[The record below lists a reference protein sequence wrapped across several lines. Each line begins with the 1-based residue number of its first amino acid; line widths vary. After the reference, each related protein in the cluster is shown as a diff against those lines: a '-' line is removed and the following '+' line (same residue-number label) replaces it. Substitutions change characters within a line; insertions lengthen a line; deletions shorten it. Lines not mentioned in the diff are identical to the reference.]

1 MGLRLMVQGQSLRPE
16 HITTDRQ
23 QGRRGMIT
31 KRHQHPVFHL
41 MYVTEGEGVFLV
53 GDRISRALPGYLYI
67 INPNEWHQ
75 FHGHEKAGLH
85 NLECTFLLR
94 NEANEPVHHAN
105 LFEWIEEKR
114 GRALPAAIRE
124 GPIEVPAAL
133 RPFLLE
139 GFQRLLDP
147 SNRYLTSELLSLMV
161 VELMLRVEEIVW
173 RLGVLAAEP
182 AGGMEAGAD
191 EIVALQ
197 HYMRAHIGEPLKLE
211 ELAQLVHWSPN
222 YLCRMFKAHTNL
234 SPMAYLQQLRMTE
247 AEKLLLFTD
256 FPVFEIAEM
265 LGYED
270 ASYFA
275 RLFRRHH
282 GRAPSAYRII

>member
-1 MGLRLMVQGQSLRPE
+1 MSLRLVMEGRSLQPE

-23 QGRRGMIT
+23 QGRRGMIA

-53 GDRISRALPGYLYI
+53 DDRISRAMPGYLYV

-75 FHGHEKAGLH
+75 FQGDERIGLH

-94 NEANEPVHHAN
+94 NEDNEPVPAN
-105 LFEWIEEKR
+105 LFNWIEEKR
-114 GRALPAAIRE
+114 GRSMPAAIRE

-139 GFQRLLDP
+139 GFHRLLDP
-147 SNRYLTSELLSLMV
+147 SNRYVTAEHLSLMV
-161 VELMLRVEEIVW
+161 VDLMLRVEEIVW

-182 AGGMEAGAD
+182 ADGTEAVAD
-191 EIVALQ
+191 EIAALQ
-197 HYMRAHIGEPLKLE
+197 QYMRSHIGEPLKLE
-211 ELAQLVHWSPN
+211 HLAQLVHWSPN
-222 YLCRMFKAHTNL
+222 YLCRVFKAHANMT
-234 SPMAYLQQLRMTE
+234 PMAYLQRLRMTE

-282 GRAPSAYRII
+282 GRAPSEYRII